1 MSQRVL
7 VFESDA
13 SFADEVKRNFE
24 RMGLAVDVA
33 GDGPS
38 GLELASAHPPALI
51 LLAIELPGMNG
62 FLVCKKIKK
71 MAELEHVPLPDDR
84 PLAHRRRPRPVERLA
99 PNRARRALPV
109 GWRHHRSR
117 RPRRRARPVG
127 RR

>member
-38 GLELASAHPPALI
+38 GLELASARPPALI

-71 MAELEHVPLPDDR
+71 MADR
-84 PLAHRRRPRPVERLA
+84 CRAEEQSVVHTLMVRKAGVSSPWSA
-99 PNRARRALPV
+99 PA
-109 GWRHHRSR
+109 G
-117 RPRRRARPVG
+117 G
-127 RR
+127 